1 MTTKKKSKKKKSKKK
16 KVKKK
21 EDWSEISFSTSEL
34 TYYDLIVEE
43 KNLNSIEKINEQISN
58 VIEGGENE
66 STSHMVLG
74 DLNHYK
80 DKALN
85 SSYLKIDSTDITSFD
100 YTIENQGKL
109 VAAPKKGEVV
119 FIFYYRY
126 DHAGY
131 SLTKNKNFTNVCFKV
146 KSFKNE
152 ALLAEMY
159 YDPGFE
165 LTAHDAS
172 GGGVMYLEIICANG
186 KTFEGMVADKDD
198 LIQEFHTYLTNKQKK
213 LSQEKGKKYLIKISP
228 SFLFTKIN
236 NWENDEGLDD
246 DNNPTQE
253 ATDYCIVQLKA
264 FIDELKE
271 KVDGIIGEKILISTK
286 HPSTSGTSKASFNP
300 EDFHE
305 LSEFK
310 NTFKSNNWEDLNV
323 YILLTKEIS
332 GKELNSTF
340 LSMSDYAFGAS
351 YITEGEIVTQGY
363 DDGEYDTGY
372 FAVTLGNWDLDVE
385 QYVSKENSSYSHMS
399 LEEYNKVLTYLTN
412 KQKKLS
418 QDKGKNYLIKIF
430 PHSLF
435 SEITDLDEGMD
446 KDRNPT
452 EKGKNNFVDQMKS
465 FIDEFKEKFDG
476 VIGEKI
482 LISYNSEDFY
492 DLSELKNTL
501 DSNFEE
507 LNVYILLKTK
517 ILGEELNNIF
527 LSMSDYGFYADYP
540 NDEEKII
547 TQGYDKG
554 EYDTGYFAAN
564 AGNDDPEGYISD
576 KNNPM
581 SLSLKKY
588 NEVMK
593 TLAE

>member
-1 MTTKKKSKKKKSKKK
+1 MTTKKKSKKK

-43 KNLNSIEKINEQISN
+43 KNLNSIEKISEQISN

-80 DKALN
+80 DKALS
-85 SSYLKIDSTDITSFD
+85 SSYLTIDSTDITSFD
-100 YTIENQGKL
+100 YTIQNQGKL
-109 VAAPKKGEVV
+109 VTTPKKGEVV
-119 FIFYYRY
+119 FLFYYRY

-131 SLTKNKNFTNVCFKV
+131 SLTKNKNYTNVCFKV

-152 ALLAEMY
+152 AVLTEMD
-159 YDPGFE
+159 DPGFE

-186 KTFEGMVADKDD
+186 KTFEGSVEGKDD
-198 LIQEFHTYLTNKQKK
+198 LIQEFH
-213 LSQEKGKKYLIKISP
+213 
-228 SFLFTKIN
+228 
-236 NWENDEGLDD
+236 
-246 DNNPTQE
+246 
-253 ATDYCIVQLKA
+253 
-264 FIDELKE
+264 
-271 KVDGIIGEKILISTK
+271 
-286 HPSTSGTSKASFNP
+286 
-300 EDFHE
+300 
-305 LSEFK
+305 
-310 NTFKSNNWEDLNV
+310 
-323 YILLTKEIS
+323 
-332 GKELNSTF
+332 
-340 LSMSDYAFGAS
+340 
-351 YITEGEIVTQGY
+351 
-363 DDGEYDTGY
+363 
-372 FAVTLGNWDLDVE
+372 
-385 QYVSKENSSYSHMS
+385 
-399 LEEYNKVLTYLTN
+399 TYLTN

-418 QDKGKNYLIKIF
+418 QDKGKNYLIKILPGF
-430 PHSLF
+430 LF
-435 SEITDLDEGMD
+435 SEIHDLENDEGVD
-446 KDRNPT
+446 PTNNPT
-452 EKGKNNFVDQMKS
+452 EKAKNYCVDRMKN

-501 DSNFEE
+501 DSNFEY
-507 LNVYILLKTK
+507 LSVYILLKTK

-540 NDEEKII
+540 YDEEKII

-564 AGNDDPEGYISD
+564 ASNDDPEGYISD

>member
-21 EDWSEISFSTSEL
+21 ENWSEISFSTSEL

-58 VIEGGENE
+58 VIGGGENE
-66 STSHMVLG
+66 STSHLVLG

-85 SSYLKIDSTDITSFD
+85 SSYLTIDSTDITSFD

-109 VAAPKKGEVV
+109 VATPKKGEVV

-152 ALLAEMY
+152 AVLAEMD
-159 YDPGFE
+159 DPGFE

-186 KTFEGMVADKDD
+186 KTFEGSVEYKDD

-213 LSQEKGKKYLIKISP
+213 LSQDKGENYLIKIRP
-228 SFLFTKIN
+228 SFLFNKIDD
-236 NWENDEGLDD
+236 WENDEGLDE

-286 HPSTSGTSKASFNP
+286 HPSTSRGKASFNS

-310 NTFKSNNWEDLNV
+310 NTFKSNDWQDLNV

-332 GKELNSTF
+332 GKDLNSTF

-363 DDGEYDTGY
+363 DNGEYDTGY
-372 FAVTLGNWDLDVE
+372 FAATLGNWDLDVE

-412 KQKKLS
+412 KQKKL
-418 QDKGKNYLIKIF
+418 
-430 PHSLF
+430 
-435 SEITDLDEGMD
+435 
-446 KDRNPT
+446 
-452 EKGKNNFVDQMKS
+452 
-465 FIDEFKEKFDG
+465 
-476 VIGEKI
+476 
-482 LISYNSEDFY
+482 
-492 DLSELKNTL
+492 
-501 DSNFEE
+501 
-507 LNVYILLKTK
+507 
-517 ILGEELNNIF
+517 
-527 LSMSDYGFYADYP
+527 
-540 NDEEKII
+540 
-547 TQGYDKG
+547 
-554 EYDTGYFAAN
+554 
-564 AGNDDPEGYISD
+564 
-576 KNNPM
+576 
-581 SLSLKKY
+581 
-588 NEVMK
+588 
-593 TLAE
+593 

>member
-1 MTTKKKSKKKKSKKK
+1 MTTKKKSKKK

-109 VAAPKKGEVV
+109 VATPKKGEVV

-131 SLTKNKNFTNVCFKV
+131 SLTKNKNHTNVCFKV

-152 ALLAEMY
+152 AVLAEMV
-159 YDPGFE
+159 DPGFE

-186 KTFEGMVADKDD
+186 KTFEGSVEYKDD
-198 LIQEFHTYLTNKQKK
+198 LIQEFH
-213 LSQEKGKKYLIKISP
+213 
-228 SFLFTKIN
+228 
-236 NWENDEGLDD
+236 
-246 DNNPTQE
+246 
-253 ATDYCIVQLKA
+253 
-264 FIDELKE
+264 
-271 KVDGIIGEKILISTK
+271 
-286 HPSTSGTSKASFNP
+286 
-300 EDFHE
+300 
-305 LSEFK
+305 
-310 NTFKSNNWEDLNV
+310 
-323 YILLTKEIS
+323 
-332 GKELNSTF
+332 
-340 LSMSDYAFGAS
+340 
-351 YITEGEIVTQGY
+351 
-363 DDGEYDTGY
+363 
-372 FAVTLGNWDLDVE
+372 
-385 QYVSKENSSYSHMS
+385 
-399 LEEYNKVLTYLTN
+399 TYLTN

-418 QDKGKNYLIKIF
+418 QDKGKNYLIKIL
-430 PHSLF
+430 PNSLF

-501 DSNFEE
+501 DSNFEY
-507 LNVYILLKTK
+507 LSVYILLKTK

-564 AGNDDPEGYISD
+564 AGNYDPEGYISD

>member
-1 MTTKKKSKKKKSKKK
+1 M
-16 KVKKK
+16 
-21 EDWSEISFSTSEL
+21 
-34 TYYDLIVEE
+34 
-43 KNLNSIEKINEQISN
+43 
-58 VIEGGENE
+58 
-66 STSHMVLG
+66 
-74 DLNHYK
+74 
-80 DKALN
+80 
-85 SSYLKIDSTDITSFD
+85 
-100 YTIENQGKL
+100 
-109 VAAPKKGEVV
+109 
-119 FIFYYRY
+119 
-126 DHAGY
+126 
-131 SLTKNKNFTNVCFKV
+131 

-152 ALLAEMY
+152 AVLAEMD
-159 YDPGFE
+159 DPGFE

-213 LSQEKGKKYLIKISP
+213 LSQ
-228 SFLFTKIN
+228 
-236 NWENDEGLDD
+236 
-246 DNNPTQE
+246 
-253 ATDYCIVQLKA
+253 
-264 FIDELKE
+264 
-271 KVDGIIGEKILISTK
+271 
-286 HPSTSGTSKASFNP
+286 
-300 EDFHE
+300 
-305 LSEFK
+305 
-310 NTFKSNNWEDLNV
+310 
-323 YILLTKEIS
+323 
-332 GKELNSTF
+332 
-340 LSMSDYAFGAS
+340 
-351 YITEGEIVTQGY
+351 
-363 DDGEYDTGY
+363 
-372 FAVTLGNWDLDVE
+372 
-385 QYVSKENSSYSHMS
+385 
-399 LEEYNKVLTYLTN
+399 
-412 KQKKLS
+412 
-418 QDKGKNYLIKIF
+418 DKGKNYLIKILPNF
-430 PHSLF
+430 LF
-435 SEITDLDEGMD
+435 SEIHDLDEGVD

-452 EKGKNNFVDQMKS
+452 EKAKNYFVDRMKS

-501 DSNFEE
+501 DSNFEY
-507 LNVYILLKTK
+507 LSVYILLKTK

-564 AGNDDPEGYISD
+564 AGNYDPEGYISD

>member
-66 STSHMVLG
+66 STSHLVLG

-80 DKALN
+80 DKALS
-85 SSYLKIDSTDITSFD
+85 SSYLTIDSTDITSFD

-131 SLTKNKNFTNVCFKV
+131 SLTKNKNHTNVCFKV

-152 ALLAEMY
+152 AVLAEMY

-186 KTFEGMVADKDD
+186 KTFEGSVEGKED
-198 LIQEFHTYLTNKQKK
+198 LVQEFHTYLT
-213 LSQEKGKKYLIKISP
+213 
-228 SFLFTKIN
+228 
-236 NWENDEGLDD
+236 D
-246 DNNPTQE
+246 
-253 ATDYCIVQLKA
+253 
-264 FIDELKE
+264 
-271 KVDGIIGEKILISTK
+271 
-286 HPSTSGTSKASFNP
+286 
-300 EDFHE
+300 
-305 LSEFK
+305 
-310 NTFKSNNWEDLNV
+310 
-323 YILLTKEIS
+323 
-332 GKELNSTF
+332 
-340 LSMSDYAFGAS
+340 
-351 YITEGEIVTQGY
+351 
-363 DDGEYDTGY
+363 
-372 FAVTLGNWDLDVE
+372 
-385 QYVSKENSSYSHMS
+385 
-399 LEEYNKVLTYLTN
+399 

>member
-66 STSHMVLG
+66 STSHLVLG

-85 SSYLKIDSTDITSFD
+85 SSYLTIDSTDITSFD

-109 VAAPKKGEVV
+109 VATPKKGEVV

-131 SLTKNKNFTNVCFKV
+131 SLTKNKNHTNVCFKV

-152 ALLAEMY
+152 AVLAEMD
-159 YDPGFE
+159 DPGFE

-186 KTFEGMVADKDD
+186 KTFEGSVEGKDD

-213 LSQEKGKKYLIKISP
+213 LSQEKGK
-228 SFLFTKIN
+228 
-236 NWENDEGLDD
+236 
-246 DNNPTQE
+246 
-253 ATDYCIVQLKA
+253 
-264 FIDELKE
+264 
-271 KVDGIIGEKILISTK
+271 
-286 HPSTSGTSKASFNP
+286 
-300 EDFHE
+300 
-305 LSEFK
+305 
-310 NTFKSNNWEDLNV
+310 
-323 YILLTKEIS
+323 
-332 GKELNSTF
+332 
-340 LSMSDYAFGAS
+340 
-351 YITEGEIVTQGY
+351 
-363 DDGEYDTGY
+363 
-372 FAVTLGNWDLDVE
+372 
-385 QYVSKENSSYSHMS
+385 
-399 LEEYNKVLTYLTN
+399 
-412 KQKKLS
+412 
-418 QDKGKNYLIKIF
+418 NYLIKIL
-430 PHSLF
+430 PNSLF
-435 SEITDLDEGMD
+435 SEITDLDEGVD
-446 KDRNPT
+446 KDYNPT
-452 EKGKNNFVDQMKS
+452 EKGKNYFVDRMKS

-501 DSNFEE
+501 DSNFEY
-507 LNVYILLKTK
+507 LSVYILLKTK

-554 EYDTGYFAAN
+554 EYDTGYYAAN
-564 AGNDDPEGYISD
+564 TGNWDLDPEGYISD